1 MINSLVYKTISRN
14 LQSCKMSNSLSDF
27 KQISEKIYIKTEIV
41 IKNKVIVISVPKN
54 ISKELDNIL
63 KKNYSNYN
71 K

>member
-1 MINSLVYKTISRN
+1 MIKSLVYKTISRN

-27 KQISEKIYIKTEIV
+27 KPISKKNYIKREIV

-63 KKNYSNYN
+63 KNYN
-71 K
+71 DYNK

>member
-1 MINSLVYKTISRN
+1 MISELVYKTISRN
-14 LQSCKMSNSLSDF
+14 LQSCRMSSSVYEF
-27 KQISEKIYIKTEIV
+27 KTIPKIEYIKKEIIV
-41 IKNKVIVISVPKN
+41 KNKIVLISVPKN

>member
-1 MINSLVYKTISRN
+1 
-14 LQSCKMSNSLSDF
+14 MSNSLSDF

>member
-1 MINSLVYKTISRN
+1 
-14 LQSCKMSNSLSDF
+14 MSNSLYEF
-27 KQISEKIYIKTEIV
+27 KKISEKNYIKREIV

>member
-1 MINSLVYKTISRN
+1 MISQIVYRTITRN
-14 LQSCKMSNSLSDF
+14 LQSCKMSTSLYEF
-27 KQISEKIYIKTEIV
+27 KQVNEKFYIKREIV

>member
-27 KQISEKIYIKTEIV
+27 KQISKKNYIKREIV